1 MRRSGIGR
9 KRVRFRV
16 QVLRA
21 AGGARKDDAAMIGL
35 RLVPVEGYRWF

>member
-1 MRRSGIGR
+1 MPDGTGR

-21 AGGARKDDAAMIGL
+21 QAGARKDDAAMIGL
-35 RLVPVEGYRWF
+35 RLVPVERYRWF